1 MNRRDFLYGLNASL
15 GSVAFTSMMAQSA
28 QAATRRGP
36 HFPLAKAKHCIFLYM
51 EGGPSH
57 IDTFDP
63 KVKLEELHLKEFNAS
78 GEDKSAMSSG
88 KRYYVKSPFEFHK
101 AGQSGADM
109 NKH

>member
-15 GSVAFTSMMAQSA
+15 GSVAFTSMLAQSA
-28 QAATRRGP
+28 RAASGKQP

-63 KVKLEELHLKEFNAS
+63 KPDLDVNINPSLTLT
-78 GEDKSAMSSG
+78 SALTLT
-88 KRYYVKSPFEFHK
+88 
-101 AGQSGADM
+101 
-109 NKH
+109 